1 MRSGPVRLSG
11 DYIMYVEYAR
21 RWNLLESR
29 VLDLLKESDGRSI
42 SPIIIEL
49 LITAEDHRYQFHP
62 GVDPIAL
69 CRALW
74 HSLVLRKRGGGS
86 TIAMQLVR
94 VITGRYERTLYRK
107 ILEILLAVR
116 LSWTVSKDQLPKI
129 YLSVAYFG
137 WQMNGIRQAC
147 RRLRM
152 NPEKVDY
159 QDAAAL
165 VARLKYPEPRQ
176 LSQKRATQISVRSRY
191 ILRRFYSRHM
201 RRMSPSKPQD
211 LVDETV

>member
-1 MRSGPVRLSG
+1 
-11 DYIMYVEYAR
+11 MYVEYVR

-29 VLDLLKESDGRSI
+29 VSDLLKESDGLSV
-42 SPIIIEL
+42 SPVLIEL

-94 VITGRYERTLYRK
+94 VITGRYERTLHRK

-116 LSWTVSKDQLPKI
+116 LTCTVSKDQLPKI

-147 RRLRM
+147 RRLRID
-152 NPEKVDY
+152 PARVEY
-159 QDAAAL
+159 QDAASL

-176 LSQKRATQISVRSRY
+176 PSKKKITQISGRSRY
-191 ILRRFYSRHM
+191 ILRRFYSRHT
-201 RRMSPSKPQD
+201 RRLSSSKTQD
-211 LVDETV
+211 LADETV

>member
-1 MRSGPVRLSG
+1 
-11 DYIMYVEYAR
+11 MYAEYVR

-29 VLDLLKESDGRSI
+29 VLDLLKESDRWRL
-42 SPIIIEL
+42 SPLIVEL

-86 TIAMQLVR
+86 TITMQLVR

-116 LSWTVSKDQLPKI
+116 LSCTVSKDQLPKV

-152 NPEKVDY
+152 NPAKVDY

-176 LSQKRATQISVRSRY
+176 PSKKRTTQISVRSRY
-191 ILRRFYSRHM
+191 ILRRFYSRHT
-201 RRMSPSKPQD
+201 RRLSSSKAQD
-211 LVDETV
+211 LADETV